1 MNTAPLVLDPIEI
14 PPEATVYQLIV
25 FPTEIADKFVDE
37 PAQTTEGVA
46 VTTEGALGMPTGI
59 VIAPLLRLSQ
69 PLMLVAE
76 A

>member
-1 MNTAPLVLDPIEI
+1 M

-25 FPTEIADKFVDE
+25 FPSEIADKFVDE
-37 PAQTTEGVA
+37 PAQTTEGAA

-69 PLMLVAE
+69 PLMFVAE